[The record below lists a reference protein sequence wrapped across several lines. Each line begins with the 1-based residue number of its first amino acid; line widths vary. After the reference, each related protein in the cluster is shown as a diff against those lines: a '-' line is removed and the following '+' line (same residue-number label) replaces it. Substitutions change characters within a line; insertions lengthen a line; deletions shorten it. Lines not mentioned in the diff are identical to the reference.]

1 MRSRGLYEENH
12 NGNLHH
18 LTRRDPQDATANLWA
33 GREVA
38 GEGLGTCVLA
48 GGFAAE
54 GFAGSDNR
62 RRASRTCNLR
72 DRVFEGPG

>member
-18 LTRRDPQDATANLWA
+18 LRRRDPQDATANLWA

-38 GEGLGTCVLA
+38 GEGFAASTLA
-48 GGFAAE
+48 GPVRF
-54 GFAGSDNR
+54 
-62 RRASRTCNLR
+62 
-72 DRVFEGPG
+72 RVFRGPTGVLLRKRTEG